1 MLNIPFQFNSSNV
14 LDPKDLLPNIP
25 VDMVVKVVDKKEALN
40 TEEEVF
46 LQNMTEA
53 TENASSPILAGISAI
68 GELIAHGADEVSTQS
83 ITNIGWLIN
92 SLGEQAFALNNLKE
106 EANAILKHNKLHK
119 ASLSKV
125 MS

>member
-14 LDPKDLLPNIP
+14 LDLKDLLPNIP

-68 GELIAHGADEVSTQS
+68 GELIAHGVDEVSTQS

>member
-1 MLNIPFQFNSSNV
+1 MLNIPFQFDSSNV
-14 LDPKDLLPNIP
+14 LDLKDLLPSIP
-25 VDMVVKVVDKKEALN
+25 VEMVVKVVDKKEPLS
-40 TEEEVF
+40 TDEEVF
-46 LQNMTEA
+46 LQNMTKA
-53 TENASSPILAGISAI
+53 TENANSPILAGISAI
-68 GELIAHGADEVSTQS
+68 GELIAHGAEEVSTQT

-119 ASLSKV
+119 VPTMGA

>member
-1 MLNIPFQFNSSNV
+1 MLNIPFQFDSSNV
-14 LDPKDLLPNIP
+14 LDLKDLLPSIP
-25 VDMVVKVVDKKEALN
+25 VDMVVKVVDKKEPLS
-40 TEEEVF
+40 TDEEVF
-46 LQNMTEA
+46 LQNMTKA

-68 GELIAHGADEVSTQS
+68 GELIAHGAEEVSTQT

-119 ASLSKV
+119 VPTMGA